1 MDLRAINEIIVGDRH
16 RKQAGDIAALA
27 QNIDEIGLLHP
38 VVIDPAGHLI
48 AGARRLMAFQHLGC
62 TTIPRTT
69 NHHMREAFGVL
80 DAWGFEQ
87 KTILTWAKDKMGM
100 GDWLRGK
107 TEHCLLAVRG
117 KPVVELKNQTTL
129 LHVASSQ
136 FILSAI
142 RSPICDLP
150 KRSPRPNLFRFSETL
165 NQSNAAWRKS
175 TKRRTNHHMRGAFG
189 VLDAWGFEQKTIL
202 TWAKDKMGMGDCH
215 GGSATMTR

>member
-129 LHVASSQ
+129 LHGAVREHSQ
-136 FILSAI
+136 KPVEFYDYVEELCPA
-142 RSPICDLP
+142 
-150 KRSPRPNLFRFSETL
+150 PRYGYLFSRYQHNES
-165 NQSNAAWRKS
+165 W
-175 TKRRTNHHMRGAFG
+175 
-189 VLDAWGFEQKTIL
+189 
-202 TWAKDKMGMGDCH
+202 DCH
-215 GGSATMTR
+215 GDEAPSNDP